1 MNHKP
6 QTAQKLDEKYSDF
19 LTEN

>member
-6 QTAQKLDEKYSDF
+6 QTAQNLDDKYSDF
-19 LTEN
+19 LTNN

>member
-6 QTAQKLDEKYSDF
+6 QTVQNLDDKYSDF